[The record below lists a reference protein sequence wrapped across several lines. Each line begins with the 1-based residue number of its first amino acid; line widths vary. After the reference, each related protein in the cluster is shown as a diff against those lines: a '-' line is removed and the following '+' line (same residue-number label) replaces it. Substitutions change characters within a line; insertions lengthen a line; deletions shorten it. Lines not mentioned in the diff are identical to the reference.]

1 MRFTFLGTGAAEGYP
16 ALFCNCVNCSEARRL
31 GGPNLRKR
39 SAALIND
46 DLLIDL
52 GPDLIASIQQFG
64 IDLTTI
70 RYILQTHS
78 HSDHLDANNITCRL
92 PGYTSTQ
99 LPPVEWYAGE
109 TVFAAAAH
117 MLWQEQLSH
126 EDLAAAKLSLHPV
139 EPGRQFEVGP
149 YRVSSIPAT
158 HGGENEPCML
168 HLIGD
173 GRSTI
178 FYCTDTGPLS
188 EEAWRLLHA
197 DGRVI
202 DLVAMDE
209 TMGIG
214 GEPDPEHLN
223 MESFLQ
229 QLERMRAEGLLAPTA
244 RIFAHHISH
253 ERNPI
258 HPKLS
263 EIFAPYG
270 VEIPYDGLTIEL

>member
-16 ALFCNCVNCSEARRL
+16 ALFCNCVNCSEARAL
-31 GGPNLRKR
+31 GGRNLRKR
-39 SAALIND
+39 STALIND

-52 GPDLIASIQQFG
+52 GPDLIASIQQVS
-64 IDLTTI
+64 IDLTSI

-92 PGYTSTQ
+92 PGYTSTP
-99 LPPVEWYAGE
+99 LPETEWYA
-109 TVFAAAAH
+109 TDSVFKAAAH
-117 MLWQEQLSH
+117 MLWQEQLSR
-126 EDLAAAKLSLHPV
+126 EDLATAHLSLHSI
-139 EPGRQFEVGP
+139 EAGQQFEVGP
-149 YRVSSIPAT
+149 YQVSSIPAT
-158 HGGENEPCML
+158 HGGAHEQCL
-168 HLIGD
+168 LYLIGD

-178 FYCTDTGPLS
+178 FYCTDTGLLS

-197 DGRVI
+197 DGRTI
-202 DLVAMDE
+202 DMVAMDE

-223 MESFLQ
+223 MDGFLQ
-229 QLERMRAEGLLAPTA
+229 QLQRLRAEGLLASTA

-258 HPKLS
+258 HPKLA
-263 EIFAPYG
+263 EIFAPHG
-270 VEIPYDGLTIEL
+270 VAVPYDGLAVEL